1 MINVIIVDDSAVVRS
16 VTQQLLQRQPDIKVI
31 ATAPDPIIALQKMQ
45 QCWPDVLILD
55 VEMPRMDGVTFLR
68 QIMQQRPTPIIICSS
83 LAESGSETAL
93 QALAAGAVSII
104 TKPTAKLTDF
114 LLNQEIEIVEAVR
127 EAAAT
132 KLRSPLVRQTPV
144 AQSSDAKLSADVILA
159 PPQQNIPM
167 SRTTDRIIAI
177 GTSTGGTQAL
187 EYVLPKLPKNTNGM
201 VIVQHMPAQFT
212 RMFAERLNKISQID
226 VKEAETGDRIING
239 RALIAPGGKHMLV
252 KRNGAQYVVE
262 IVDGPLV
269 TRHRPSVDVL
279 FRSVAKS
286 AGSNALGVI
295 MTGMGDDGARGMK
308 EMLDSGAKTVAQDED
323 SCIVFGMPKEAIRYG
338 GVTHVAG
345 LDHIPGIISGFGN

>member
-167 SRTTDRIIAI
+167 
-177 GTSTGGTQAL
+177 
-187 EYVLPKLPKNTNGM
+187 
-201 VIVQHMPAQFT
+201 
-212 RMFAERLNKISQID
+212 
-226 VKEAETGDRIING
+226 
-239 RALIAPGGKHMLV
+239 
-252 KRNGAQYVVE
+252 
-262 IVDGPLV
+262 
-269 TRHRPSVDVL
+269 
-279 FRSVAKS
+279 
-286 AGSNALGVI
+286 
-295 MTGMGDDGARGMK
+295 
-308 EMLDSGAKTVAQDED
+308 
-323 SCIVFGMPKEAIRYG
+323 
-338 GVTHVAG
+338 
-345 LDHIPGIISGFGN
+345 